1 MKRFYGAILFFIA
14 FLSLGSVHAANSI
27 DALNMDIFI
36 NASGDAHVIEVWNC
50 YATKDTEWYHTY
62 KNVGRSEAK
71 NLVVKDEHN
80 DFFETLTSLD
90 EMFEN
95 FKLNLAADLTGYGL
109 GICMI
114 VGTVALFLKILGF
127 NTEKWALLAGAVFLF
142 ILLTF

>member
-1 MKRFYGAILFFIA
+1 
-14 FLSLGSVHAANSI
+14 
-27 DALNMDIFI
+27 
-36 NASGDAHVIEVWNC
+36 
-50 YATKDTEWYHTY
+50 
-62 KNVGRSEAK
+62 
-71 NLVVKDEHN
+71 
-80 DFFETLTSLD
+80 
-90 EMFEN
+90 MFEN

>member
-1 MKRFYGAILFFIA
+1 MVKNITLAVSNVY
-14 FLSLGSVHAANSI
+14 
-27 DALNMDIFI
+27 ALKGI
-36 NASGDAHVIEVWNC
+36 
-50 YATKDTEWYHTY
+50 K
-62 KNVGRSEAK
+62 
-71 NLVVKDEHN
+71 
-80 DFFETLTSLD
+80 DFFEALTSLD